1 MTRDFIIETLKKMD
15 DTQLFAIA
23 TEYVDASGNYS
34 HVIYTDEET
43 DVLHTI
49 FTDKELENAIRFC
62 EREGIRYNESDEY
75 VSVDTAHIEK
85 RIETANHVVDLIPS
99 DMFEDIADYFIA
111 NKDDMPMLNEY
122 LKMF

>member
-15 DTQLFAIA
+15 DTQLFAVA

-34 HVIYTDEET
+34 HVIYTYEES

-49 FTDKELENAIRFC
+49 FTDDELENAIRFC

-85 RIETANHVVDLIPS
+85 RIETAQHVVDLVPS

-111 NKDDMPMLNEY
+111 NEDDMPLLSEY